1 MRFAS
6 PVFLALLLIPLYL
19 GWRHWR
25 LRHRPPA
32 ERLAFPLLRL
42 VRAAGVTSRS
52 RWYRLPAALSLLG
65 VVLLITAL
73 SRPQVPG
80 DADPTRVRSR
90 NIMLILDVSSSMKAT
105 DFQPG
110 NRLAVARDVLRQF
123 IKGRQGD
130 LMGLIVFSSRA
141 FVQAPLTTDI
151 DVLDRLVEQVEIGM
165 LPDGTAIGT
174 AMALGLSQL
183 KTLPAK
189 ASVVVLITDGANNT
203 GEPTPRQAA
212 EAAKAL
218 GIRIHTIGVSSPDTG
233 SIALNGVWSLRTLS
247 GRLSTRDEAALK
259 DVAARTGGQY
269 YKATDPDMLR
279 QVMAEIDPIE
289 RIEVEISET
298 RRYHELFPWLV
309 STGLSLLLLEML
321 LRVTWLRRLP

>member
-1 MRFAS
+1 MRFAA
-6 PVFLALLLIPLYL
+6 PLFLALLLVPLGL
-19 GWRHWR
+19 VWQRWRAR
-25 LRHRPPA
+25 RRPPA
-32 ERLAFPLLRL
+32 ERLAFPVLRL
-42 VRAAGVTSRS
+42 VRAAGTTARS
-52 RWYRLPAALSLLG
+52 RWHRLPASLALLG
-65 VVLLITAL
+65 AVLLISAL
-73 SRPQVPG
+73 ARPQVPG

-151 DVLDRLVEQVEIGM
+151 DVLDRLVGQVEIGM

-218 GIRIHTIGVSSPDTG
+218 GIRIHTIGVSSPDTT
-233 SIALNGVWSLRTLS
+233 SIALNGVWSLRSLS

-259 DVAARTGGQY
+259 DIAARTGGQY
-269 YKATDPDMLR
+269 YKATDPEMLK

-309 STGLSLLLLEML
+309 AGGVALLLLEML
-321 LRVTWLRRLP
+321 LRATWLSRLP

>member
-6 PVFLALLLIPLYL
+6 AGFLALLLVPLML
-19 GWRHWR
+19 GWQRWR
-25 LRHRPPA
+25 NRRQPPA
-32 ERLAFPLLRL
+32 ERLAFPLVRL
-42 VRAAGVTSRS
+42 VRASGSTARS
-52 RWYRLPAALSLLG
+52 RWHRLPAALTLLG
-65 VVLLITAL
+65 VALLVSAL
-73 SRPQVPG
+73 ARPQVPG

-110 NRLAVARDVLRQF
+110 NRLTVAREVLRQF

-218 GIRIHTIGVSSPDTG
+218 GIRIHTIGVSSPDT
-233 SIALNGVWSLRTLS
+233 SAIALNGVWSLRTLS

-259 DVAARTGGQY
+259 DIAGRTGGQY
-269 YKATDPDMLR
+269 YKATDPEMLK

-298 RRYHELFPWLV
+298 RRYHELFPWMV
-309 STGLSLLLLEML
+309 AGGVALLLLEML
-321 LRVTWLRRLP
+321 LRATWLSRLP

>member
-6 PVFLALLLIPLYL
+6 PFFLALLLVPLGL
-19 GWRHWR
+19 AWQRWRAR
-25 LRHRPPA
+25 RHPPA
-32 ERLAFPLLRL
+32 ERLAFPVLRL
-42 VRAAGVTSRS
+42 VRAAGTTARS
-52 RWYRLPAALSLLG
+52 RWHRLPAALALAG
-65 VVLLITAL
+65 TVLLISAL
-73 SRPQVPG
+73 ARPQVPG

-151 DVLDRLVEQVEIGM
+151 DVLDRLVGQVEIGM

-218 GIRIHTIGVSSPDTG
+218 GIRIHTIGVSSPDTT
-233 SIALNGVWSLRTLS
+233 SIALNGVWSLRSLS

-259 DVAARTGGQY
+259 DIAARTGGQY
-269 YKATDPDMLR
+269 YKATDPEMLK

-309 STGLSLLLLEML
+309 AGGVALLLLEML
-321 LRVTWLRRLP
+321 LRATWLSRLP

>member
-6 PVFLALLLIPLYL
+6 PAFLALLLVPLL
-19 GWRHWR
+19 FGWHRWR
-25 LRHRPPA
+25 NRRRPPS
-32 ERLAFPLLRL
+32 ERLSFPLVRL
-42 VRAAGVTSRS
+42 VRASGSTVRS
-52 RWYRLPAALSLLG
+52 RWHRLPAALTLLG
-65 VVLLITAL
+65 VGLLVSAL
-73 SRPQVPG
+73 ARPQLPG

-123 IKGRQGD
+123 IRGRQGD

-218 GIRIHTIGVSSPDTG
+218 GIRIHTIGVSSPDT
-233 SIALNGVWSLRTLS
+233 SAIALNGVWSLRTLS

-259 DVAARTGGQY
+259 DIAARTGGQY
-269 YKATDPDMLR
+269 YKATDPAMLQ
-279 QVMAEIDPIE
+279 QVMNEIDPIE

-309 STGLSLLLLEML
+309 AGGVALLLLEML
-321 LRVTWLRRLP
+321 LRATWLSRLP

>member
-6 PVFLALLLIPLYL
+6 PLFLALLLVPLLL
-19 GWRHWR
+19 GWHRWR
-25 LRHRPPA
+25 SRQRPPA

-42 VRAAGVTSRS
+42 VRGSGSTVRS
-52 RWYRLPAALSLLG
+52 RWHRLPAALALLG
-65 VVLLITAL
+65 VALLVSAL
-73 SRPQVPG
+73 ARPQVPG

-110 NRLAVARDVLRQF
+110 NRLAVAREVLRQF

-151 DVLDRLVEQVEIGM
+151 EVLDRLVEQVEIGM

-218 GIRIHTIGVSSPDTG
+218 GIRIHTIGVSSPDTTA
-233 SIALNGVWSLRTLS
+233 IALNGVWSLRSLS

-259 DVAARTGGQY
+259 DIAARTGGQY
-269 YKATDPDMLR
+269 YKATDPEMLR

-298 RRYHELFPWLV
+298 RRYHELFPWLLASGV
-309 STGLSLLLLEML
+309 ALLLLEML
-321 LRVTWLRRLP
+321 LRATWLSRLP

>member
-6 PVFLALLLIPLYL
+6 PVLLALLVFPLYL
-19 GWRHWR
+19 GWRAWR
-25 LRHRPPA
+25 LRRHPPSA
-32 ERLAFPLLRL
+32 RLAFPALRLLRS
-42 VRAAGVTSRS
+42 AGTTARS
-52 RWYRLPAALSLLG
+52 RWHRLPTALALLG
-65 VVLLITAL
+65 LVLLISAL
-73 SRPQVPG
+73 GRPQVPG

-151 DVLDRLVEQVEIGM
+151 EVLDRLVEQVEIGM

-189 ASVVVLITDGANNT
+189 TSVVVLITDGANNT

-218 GIRIHTIGVSSPDTG
+218 GIRIHTIGVSSPDTTA
-233 SIALNGVWSLRTLS
+233 IALNGVWSLRSLS
-247 GRLSTRDEAALK
+247 GRLSTKDEAALK
-259 DVAARTGGQY
+259 DIAARTGGQY
-269 YKATDPDMLR
+269 YKATDPEMLK

-309 STGLSLLLLEML
+309 AGGVSLLLLEML
-321 LRVTWLRRLP
+321 LRATWLRRLP

>member
-6 PVFLALLLIPLYL
+6 PVFLALLVFPLYL
-19 GWRHWR
+19 WWRAWR
-25 LRHRPPA
+25 LRRVPPP
-32 ERLAFPLLRL
+32 ERLAFPVLRLLRI
-42 VRAAGVTSRS
+42 AGTTARS
-52 RWYRLPAALSLLG
+52 RWHRLPTALALLG
-65 VVLLITAL
+65 VVLLISAL
-73 SRPQVPG
+73 GRPQVPG

-110 NRLAVARDVLRQF
+110 NRLAVAREVLRQF

-141 FVQAPLTTDI
+141 FVQAPLTTDVE
-151 DVLDRLVEQVEIGM
+151 VLDRLVEQVEIGM

-218 GIRIHTIGVSSPDTG
+218 GIRIHTIGVSSPDTTA
-233 SIALNGVWSLRTLS
+233 IALNGVWSLRSLS
-247 GRLSTRDEAALK
+247 GRLSTKDEAALK
-259 DVAARTGGQY
+259 DIAARTGGQY
-269 YKATDPDMLR
+269 YKATDPEMLK

-309 STGLSLLLLEML
+309 AGGVSLLLLEML
-321 LRVTWLRRLP
+321 LRATWLRRLP

>member
-6 PVFLALLLIPLYL
+6 PVFLVLLLVPLVL
-19 GWRHWR
+19 GWHRWR
-25 LRHRPPA
+25 TRRRPPA

-42 VRAAGVTSRS
+42 VRDAGPTVRS
-52 RWYRLPAALSLLG
+52 RWHRLPAAFSLLG
-65 VVLLITAL
+65 VVLLVSAL
-73 SRPQVPG
+73 ARPQVPG

-183 KTLPAK
+183 KTLPAR

-218 GIRIHTIGVSSPDTG
+218 GIRIHTIGVSSPDTTA
-233 SIALNGVWSLRTLS
+233 IALNGVWSLRSLS

-259 DVAARTGGQY
+259 DIAARTGGQY
-269 YKATDPDMLR
+269 YKATDPEMLQ

-298 RRYHELFPWLV
+298 RRYHELFPWLLA
-309 STGLSLLLLEML
+309 TGVALLLLEML
-321 LRVTWLRRLP
+321 LRATWLSRLP

>member
-1 MRFAS
+1 VRFAS
-6 PVFLALLLIPLYL
+6 PLFLALLLVPLGL
-19 GWRHWR
+19 AWQQWRAR
-25 LRHRPPA
+25 RRPPA
-32 ERLAFPLLRL
+32 ERLTFPVLRL
-42 VRAAGVTSRS
+42 VRAAGTTARS
-52 RWYRLPAALSLLG
+52 RWHRLPAALALAG
-65 VVLLITAL
+65 TALLISAL
-73 SRPQVPG
+73 ARPQVPG

-151 DVLDRLVEQVEIGM
+151 DVLDRLVGQVEIGM

-218 GIRIHTIGVSSPDTG
+218 GIRIHTIGVSSPDTT
-233 SIALNGVWSLRTLS
+233 SIALNGVWSLRSLS

-259 DVAARTGGQY
+259 DIAGRTGGQY
-269 YKATDPDMLR
+269 YKATDPEMLK
-279 QVMAEIDPIE
+279 QVMAEIDPVE

-309 STGLSLLLLEML
+309 AGGLALLLLEML
-321 LRVTWLRRLP
+321 LRATWLRRLP